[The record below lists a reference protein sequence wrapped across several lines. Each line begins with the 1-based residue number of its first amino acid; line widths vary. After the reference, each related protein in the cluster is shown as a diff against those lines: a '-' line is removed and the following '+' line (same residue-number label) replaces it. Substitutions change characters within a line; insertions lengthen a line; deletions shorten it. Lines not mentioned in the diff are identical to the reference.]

1 MGCERGGGG
10 NGVEDG
16 EVGGCGEL
24 RWEPEVNVGDD
35 EPEGNAADK
44 DGADPHE
51 VVTQGHGGDGDFI
64 VIIFGIRAGGPQV
77 PADNSGDEIVHLFGH
92 VGVEVDLVEE
102 EAEENDTNNANGPGE
117 NVASGRQDDCSK
129 VKNGTGKLQPANL
142 ITKHVEGDIC
152 DAEEVA
158 EHDLIVSVI
167 FTLSQAL
174 RRPPQRRKA
183 SYREI
188 KLKIS
193 SSEEL
198 NR

>member
-1 MGCERGGGG
+1 
-10 NGVEDG
+10 
-16 EVGGCGEL
+16 
-24 RWEPEVNVGDD
+24 
-35 EPEGNAADK
+35 
-44 DGADPHE
+44 
-51 VVTQGHGGDGDFI
+51 
-64 VIIFGIRAGGPQV
+64 
-77 PADNSGDEIVHLFGH
+77 LFGH

-102 EAEENDTNNANGPGE
+102 EAEENDANNANGPGK
-117 NVASGRQDDCSK
+117 NVASGRQDNCSK

-158 EHDLIVSVI
+158 EHTPIVSVI

-188 KLKIS
+188 KLKIF

>member
-1 MGCERGGGG
+1 M
-10 NGVEDG
+10 
-16 EVGGCGEL
+16 
-24 RWEPEVNVGDD
+24 NVGDD
-35 EPEGNAADK
+35 EPEGNAANK

-64 VIIFGIRAGGPQV
+64 VIIFGVRAGGPQV

-102 EAEENDTNNANGPGE
+102 EAEKNDANNANGPGE
-117 NVASGRQDDCSK
+117 DVAPGRQDDCSK
-129 VKNGTGKLQPANL
+129 VKNGAGKFQPADL
-142 ITKHVEGDIC
+142 IAEHVEGDIC

-158 EHDLIVSVI
+158 EHDPIVSVI

>member
-1 MGCERGGGG
+1 MGKSAGVG
-10 NGVEDG
+10 N
-16 EVGGCGEL
+16 C
-24 RWEPEVNVGDD
+24 
-35 EPEGNAADK
+35 EPEGNAANK

-64 VIIFGIRAGGPQV
+64 VIVFGVRAGGPQV
-77 PADNSGDEIVHLFGH
+77 PADHSGDEIVHLFGH

-102 EAEENDTNNANGPGE
+102 EAEENDANNANGPGK
-117 NVASGRQDDCSK
+117 NVASGRQDNCSK

-158 EHDLIVSVI
+158 EHTPIVSVI